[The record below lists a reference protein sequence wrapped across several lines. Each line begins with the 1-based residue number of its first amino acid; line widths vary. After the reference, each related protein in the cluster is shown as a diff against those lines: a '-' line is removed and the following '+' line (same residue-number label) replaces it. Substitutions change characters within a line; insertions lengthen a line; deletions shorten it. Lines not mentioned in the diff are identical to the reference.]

1 MKNVKFFLG
10 AVLCVLL
17 LAACTPVSDC
27 GQVSAVKD
35 EFGKSTLSIG
45 IGGVNARSI
54 LPDDWNDT
62 QLSSIRFRLSGTSAS
77 GKTVPNDASSVYTY
91 ESIAANGATIAL
103 DPEVWTLTLKGYQVN
118 GDNEYLVLE
127 SPAYAVD
134 LREGSTAQVFFL
146 RPAAPV
152 TGAKGNVN
160 LTVSF
165 NKPANF
171 GSVTYGLYTINGDGD
186 PVAVTVGGTSFEW
199 TADNSSGL
207 TTGDSASNFKFTINQ
222 TGIQAGTY
230 DMIADFKDTNNQT
243 IYYYSD
249 EVLIDGGNLTS
260 ELIDLTN
267 VNFGSAPV
275 AASNFQVSYN
285 YTGNGIGYNDVSAI
299 PATYSATFTW
309 NDNSNNERRFELI
322 IKDSLNNQVDVQ
334 NATTA
339 GGLGLNKT
347 SVTITL
353 DSAKVYSATL
363 RPVNSYSPA
372 NAADE
377 PAGYVC
383 SLTGINLYTV
393 TYNLD
398 GGQVQ
403 TTNGP
408 VSGNYYVVSYYN
420 GQTPSLLGAT
430 GNYPIVS
437 KTGTN
442 GSFNFVNWLDEA
454 DDDHP
459 AVTSISADNT
469 GNISLKAKWTANLTT
484 NIQTY
489 SYSGVT
495 RNLLS
500 KTLNGT
506 DGGTVGNYASITIDT
521 FDATGEEVENALVLT
536 PVEGIANVN
545 YELYE
550 NFKTLI
556 PESNYGDY
564 GFSVGDDNAV
574 TWNITGAETGNY
586 RLVVTATKGDGS
598 SSVTNSFEGGD
609 RSLSLRNEIAINVI
623 Q

>member
-1 MKNVKFFLG
+1 MRKSILLFC
-10 AVLCVLL
+10 AVLC
-17 LAACTPVSDC
+17 AALVMFSCTPVSDC
-27 GQVSAVKD
+27 GRVATVKD
-35 EFGKSTLSIG
+35 EFGKSTLTIG

-62 QLSSIRFRLSGTSAS
+62 HLNNIRFRLSGTSAS

-134 LREGSTAQVFFL
+134 LTEGSTAQVFFL

-152 TGAKGNVN
+152 TGANGEVN

-186 PVAVTVGGTSFEW
+186 SVAVTVGETVLEW
-199 TADNSSGL
+199 TANNDSGL
-207 TTGDSASNFKFTINQ
+207 TNGNSASNFKFIINQ
-222 TGIQAGTY
+222 AGIQAGTY
-230 DMIADFKDTNNQT
+230 YVIADFKDTNNQT

-249 EVLIDGGNLTS
+249 EVLVDGGNITS
-260 ELIDLTN
+260 ELIDLTDA
-267 VNFGSAPV
+267 NFGSAPV
-275 AASNFQVSYN
+275 AASNFHVSYS
-285 YTGNGIGYNDVSAI
+285 YTGNGIGYNDLSAI

-322 IKDSLNNQVDVQ
+322 IKDSDNASVDVQ

-353 DSAKVYSATL
+353 DPAKVYSATL

-372 NAADE
+372 DVAAE
-377 PAGYVC
+377 PDGYVC

-437 KTGTN
+437 KTGNN
-442 GSFNFVNWLDEA
+442 GSFNFVNWLDENNEN
-454 DDDHP
+454 HP
-459 AVTSISADNT
+459 AVTSIPADNT
-469 GNISLKAKWTANLTT
+469 GNISLKAKWTANLTS
-484 NIQTY
+484 NVQTY
-489 SYSGVT
+489 SYSSVT
-495 RNLLS
+495 GNLLS
-500 KTLNGT
+500 KTLNDV
-506 DGGTVGNYASITIDT
+506 DGGVISNNGKITIDT
-521 FDATGEEVENALVLT
+521 FNTTGSEVNNVLVLT
-536 PVEGIANVN
+536 PVSGIANVS
-545 YELYE
+545 YKLYE
-550 NFKTLI
+550 NYNTLVST
-556 PESNYGDY
+556 EQYSDY

-574 TWNITGAETGNY
+574 TWTITGAETGNY
-586 RLVVTATKGDGS
+586 RLVVTATEDDGS
-598 SSVTNSFEGGD
+598 STETNNFGGD
-609 RSLSLRNEIAINVI
+609 RSLSLRNQITISVI